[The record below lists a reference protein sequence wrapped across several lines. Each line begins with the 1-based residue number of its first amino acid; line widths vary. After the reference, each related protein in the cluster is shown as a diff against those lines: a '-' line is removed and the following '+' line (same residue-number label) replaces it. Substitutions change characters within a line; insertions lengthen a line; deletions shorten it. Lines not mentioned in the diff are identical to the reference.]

1 MATTEERILSY
12 LNNSREGDEL
22 PVLVNPSGTEF
33 NIVYNPST
41 DRLERILISTGGNFI
56 TINDTIFRF
65 IKGYNGSVKNTGVN
79 LQVNDFIA
87 NAVIRSNGYNLFISN
102 AKFLGGNLNNF
113 GTYNPSSGEFDGS
126 DYQFLEYTEI

>member
-87 NAVIRSNGYNLFISN
+87 NAVIRSNGVNLFISS
-102 AKFLGGNLNNF
+102 AKFLGGDLNNF
-113 GTYNPSSGEFDGS
+113 GTYNQSSGEFDGS